1 MSKINIKDIKDLPR
15 QLKKVED
22 YLNKSK
28 EYFKELD
35 KILNN
40 IELSDKDKLIMINNQ
55 YKEFESS
62 VLK

>member
-1 MSKINIKDIKDLPR
+1 MKFNIKDIKDLPR
-15 QLKKVED
+15 QLKMVEN

-28 EYFKELD
+28 EYFNELD

-40 IELSDKDKLIMINNQ
+40 FDLSDTDKLIMINNQ

-62 VLK
+62 VML